1 MKKTLIALA
10 ALAATGAFAQ
20 STVSIYGAI
29 DAAYTNYATEG
40 VSVSGL
46 GNSQLGSSKLGFSG
60 TEDLGNGLK
69 ANFKLEGGLANDSG
83 NGKASNTNNQV
94 SGRGLVP
101 NTSFTTA
108 TTTPSGNP
116 TALSAGG
123 TQGLVFQRYAY
134 VGLSGGFGE
143 VRLGR
148 DYTGTFLGVIAAT
161 DPFGTNGPADSSA
174 MTLNLAAVAKQ
185 QTAASASNMIGYT
198 TPSFGGVSANVQTFF
213 GENAS
218 VAIVNGAGA
227 TASNPNDGDGY
238 SATVT
243 YAAGPVFVAAGQS
256 VTKGTVQ
263 AITNAMAA
271 TNGDYTQRALA
282 ASYDMGVAKLAY
294 TYTREELIK
303 SATATATNSSNL
315 IGVTVPVGAFNYK
328 ASYVR
333 SVQNDGKAATTSEN
347 TGTLVGV
354 GVDYALS
361 KRTTAYSTYSRITN
375 DNVAAAGTA
384 VYGAALSQT
393 AVNPTSTGL
402 AIGIKHNF

>member
-20 STVSIYGAI
+20 STVSIYGTV

-46 GNSQLGSSKLGFSG
+46 GSSQLGSSKLGFMG

-83 NGKASNTNNQV
+83 NGAASNTNNQV

-101 NTSFTTA
+101 NTSFATN
-108 TTTPSGNP
+108 TTTTTGNP

-161 DPFGTNGPADSSA
+161 DPFGTNGPASSSN
-174 MTLNLAAVAKQ
+174 MTLNLGVVGKQ
-185 QTAASASNMIGYT
+185 QTTTGASNMIGYT
-198 TPSFGGVSANVQTFF
+198 TPSLGGVSANLQTFF
-213 GENAS
+213 GENNS
-218 VAIVNGAGA
+218 VAVLNGAGA

-238 SATVT
+238 SATVS
-243 YAAGPVFVAAGQS
+243 YAAGPIFVAAGQAS
-256 VTKGTVQ
+256 TKGTVQ

-271 TNGDYTQRALA
+271 TNGDYTQRGFS
-282 ASYDMGVAKLAY
+282 ASYDMGVAKLAF
-294 TYTREELIK
+294 TNAREELIK
-303 SATATATNSSNL
+303 SAAATATNSSNM
-315 IGVTVPVGAFNYK
+315 IAVTVPVGAFNYK
-328 ASYVR
+328 ASYIR
-333 SVQNDGKAATTSEN
+333 SVQNTGVAGALDN

-354 GVDYALS
+354 GADYALS
-361 KRTTAYSTYSRITN
+361 KRTTAYTAYSRITN
-375 DNVAAAGTA
+375 DNVATAGGTA
-384 VYGAALSQT
+384 VYGSNLSQT
-393 AVNPTSTGL
+393 AVNPTSTGF